1 MKKNIMIFGAGGHGS
16 VVAEVIESMGKRIHG
31 FFDDDAIKDNC
42 LDYPIIHDVDIFKM
56 PNLFDWLIAVGNNAI
71 RKQIALSLN
80 QSFTIGIHPSSV
92 VSKRTKI
99 GDGTVVMPGSIL
111 NSRTEVGKHCILNT
125 NSSIDHDCIIGD
137 YVHIAPAAALAG
149 SVIVGEGTEIGTGAI
164 VIPGIKIGKW
174 CKIGAGAVIVRDV
187 PDGTV
192 SVGVPGRV
200 TRHLEFNF

>member
-1 MKKNIMIFGAGGHGS
+1 MKKDVMIFGAGGHGS
-16 VVAEVIESMGKRIHG
+16 VVAEVMESMGKRVHG
-31 FFDDDAIKDNC
+31 FFDDDTIRDTC
-42 LDYPIIHDVDIFKM
+42 LDYPIFHDVDLFTM
-56 PNLFDWLIAVGNNAI
+56 FYLFDWLIAVGNNSI
-71 RKQIALSLN
+71 RKQISLTLK
-80 QSFTIGIHPSSV
+80 QSFAVGIHPAAV
-92 VSKRTKI
+92 VSKRTVI
-99 GDGTVVMPGSIL
+99 GAGSVIMPGSIL
-111 NSRTEVGKHCILNT
+111 NSRTIVGRHCILNT
-125 NSSIDHDCIIGD
+125 NSSVDHDCIIGD

-200 TRHLEFNF
+200 TRHLEFTQ